1 MKKITLLVLTIAA
14 VCSTSWAGGLLHNTN
29 QHIAFMRMM
38 ARGASHEI
46 DGVYTN
52 PAGLA
57 FMDHEGWTLS
67 LNIQSA
73 TQSRDALTTF
83 ALFPEADHTRL
94 YKGKASAPVIPSLY
108 GAYKKDR
115 WTFSG
120 FFGFTGGGGKCN
132 FDSGLPVFDAS
143 IMAGIYGQTAGLKKT
158 LAENPATAPILAD
171 PRIAGLLPLTADKY
185 DINSAMKGRQYIY
198 GLQLGATYKPLDWL
212 SAYAGARMNYFDGNY
227 TGFVKVM
234 PKPDMASTV
243 QQIAISYPALAP
255 TLSTLVNANGEMANI
270 ELDCS
275 QTGWGIT
282 PIIGVDL
289 VWKGFTLAAKYEF
302 KTNLNIENDTKK
314 ATAEPAAFETALNDY
329 KHGVNTPNDLPA
341 VFYAALGYE
350 FIPKK
355 LRATVEYHYYDDK
368 HAEMAHDKQKALRHG
383 THEVLAGVEWDINK
397 MFTVSAGAQNTDY
410 GLSNAFQTHTAF
422 SCDSYSIGFGGAVNV
437 NENIK
442 VNVGYFWT
450 SYKKYD
456 RSEENYF
463 NTTLPG
469 KDTYSRTNKV
479 FGAGIDFKF

>member
-1 MKKITLLVLTIAA
+1 MKRITTLVLSLVTVSIAA
-14 VCSTSWAGGLLHNTN
+14 MAGGLLHNTN

-46 DGVYTN
+46 DAVYTN

-73 TQSRDALTTF
+73 SQSRNALTTF

-94 YKGKASAPVIPSLY
+94 YKGKAEAPVIPSLY

-143 IMAGIYGQTAGLKKT
+143 IMAGIYGQTAALKQA
-158 LAENPATAPILAD
+158 LAANPATAPILND
-171 PRIAGLLPLTADKY
+171 PRVASLLPLTAGNY

-198 GLQLGATYKPLDWL
+198 GLQLGASYRPLDWL
-212 SAYAGARMNYFDGNY
+212 SGYAGVRMNYFDGNY
-227 TGFVKVM
+227 SGFVKVM
-234 PKPDMASTV
+234 PKPEMAATV
-243 QQIAISYPALAP
+243 QQIAISYPSLAP
-255 TLSTLVNANGEMANI
+255 TLNTLVNQNGEMANI
-270 ELDCS
+270 DLDCS

-282 PIIGVDL
+282 PIIGMDL

-302 KTNLNIENDTKK
+302 KTNLNIENDTK
-314 ATAEPAAFETALNDY
+314 TA
-329 KHGVNTPNDLPA
+329 
-341 VFYAALGYE
+341 
-350 FIPKK
+350 
-355 LRATVEYHYYDDK
+355 K
-368 HAEMAHDKQKALRHG
+368 HAEMAHDKQKHLRHG

-410 GLSNAFQTHTAF
+410 GLSDDFQTHTSF
-422 SCDSYSIGFGGAVNV
+422 SCDSYSIGFGGAINV
-437 NENIK
+437 NEKIK

-450 SYKKYD
+450 TYKDYD

-463 NTTLPG
+463 NTSLPG

>member
-1 MKKITLLVLTIAA
+1 MKRFTTLALSLVTVGLSAM
-14 VCSTSWAGGLLHNTN
+14 AGGLLHNTN

-46 DGVYTN
+46 DAVYTN

-57 FMDHEGWTLS
+57 FMDHEGWTVS

-73 TQSRDALTTF
+73 TQRRDALTTF
-83 ALFPEADHTRL
+83 DLFPEADKTRL

-120 FFGFTGGGGKCN
+120 FFGFTGGGGKCS
-132 FDSGLPVFDAS
+132 FDNGLPVFDAS
-143 IMAGIYGQTAGLKKT
+143 IMAGIYGLTDSLKNT
-158 LAENPATAPILAD
+158 LAKNPLTAPILAD
-171 PRIAGLLPLTADKY
+171 PRVASLLPLKSDKY

-227 TGFVKVM
+227 SGFVKVM
-234 PKPDMASTV
+234 PKPDMAATV
-243 QQIAISYPALAP
+243 QQIAMAYPALAP
-255 TLSTLVNANGEMANI
+255 VLGTMVNDKGEMANI

-314 ATAEPAAFETALNDY
+314 ATAEPAAFETALADY

-341 VFYAALGYE
+341 VLYAALGYE
-350 FIPKK
+350 FIPNK

-397 MFTVSAGAQNTDY
+397 TFTVSGGFQNTDY
-410 GLSNAFQTHTAF
+410 GLSDAYQTHTSF
-422 SCDSYSIGFGGAVNV
+422 SCDSYSVGFGGAVNLS
-437 NENIK
+437 EK
-442 VNVGYFWT
+442 VKLNVGYFWT
-450 SYKKYD
+450 TYKDYN

>member
-1 MKKITLLVLTIAA
+1 MNRIATLLFSLTV
-14 VCSTSWAGGLLHNTN
+14 VCSTAWAGGLLHNTN
-29 QHIAFMRMM
+29 QHIDFLRMI

-46 DGVYTN
+46 DAVYTN

-57 FMDHEGWTLS
+57 FMDHDGWTLS

-83 ALFPEADHTRL
+83 ALFPEADPARL

-108 GAYKKDR
+108 GAYKRNR

-143 IMAGIYGQTAGLKKT
+143 IMAGIYGQTAGLKQT
-158 LAENPATAPILAD
+158 LAQNPMTAPILAD

-198 GLQLGATYKPLDWL
+198 GLQLGATYKILDWL
-212 SAYAGARMNYFDGNY
+212 SVYAGGRMNYFDGNY
-227 TGFVKVM
+227 SGFVKVM
-234 PKPDMASTV
+234 PKPEMAATV
-243 QQIAISYPALAP
+243 QQIALSYPALAP
-255 TLSTLVNANGEMANI
+255 TLSTLVNQNGEMANI
-270 ELDCS
+270 DLDCS
-275 QTGWGIT
+275 QTGWGLT

-302 KTNLNIENDTKK
+302 KTNLNIENDTKV
-314 ATAEPAAFETALNDY
+314 AIAEPAAFEAALADY
-329 KHGVNTPNDLPA
+329 KHGVNTPSDLPA

-368 HAEMAHDKQKALRHG
+368 HAEMAHDKQKHLRHG

-397 MFTVSAGAQNTDY
+397 TFTVSAGAQNTDY
-410 GLSNAFQTHTAF
+410 GLSDAYQTHTSF
-422 SCDSYSIGFGGAVNV
+422 SCDSYSIGFGGAVNLT
-437 NENIK
+437 EK
-442 VNVGYFWT
+442 VKLNVGYFWT
-450 SYKKYD
+450 TYKDYD
-456 RSEENYF
+456 RSETDYF
-463 NTTLPG
+463 GTTMPG